1 MSFFFFLFHREI
13 DSSNTQFWILQI
25 LTMNP
30 IVTVTSFDLRKSAD
44 KLGYLSFY

>member
-1 MSFFFFLFHREI
+1 MFFFLLFHREI
-13 DSSNTQFWILQI
+13 DSSNTQFGILQI

-30 IVTVTSFDLRKSAD
+30 LVTSTSFDLRKSAD

>member
-1 MSFFFFLFHREI
+1 MFFFFLLFHREI
-13 DSSNTQFWILQI
+13 DSSNTQFGILQI

-30 IVTVTSFDLRKSAD
+30 LVTATSFDLRKSAD